1 MPEAEDVLDDD
12 EDQDEQLLQ
21 ELANR
26 SEIDDAHTIAER
38 GEGNPEDADI
48 DNVDGWVDEVANLT
62 GQEHAELHKTLR
74 PVKLILVKLR
84 KLAFKIVHSST
95 LLLPA
100 WRALL
105 PELELAVCIMP
116 CDVLTRW
123 NSTYDMLD
131 FVVEYR
137 QALDDFTGDCKF
149 GLRDFELSEQEWTI
163 AKQLRNILEVSHAVF
178 ALSLLMPVLHPR
190 HKLTY
195 FTNAGWEQDWIQ
207 TASNLVHQEFN
218 FSYADMPIDD
228 PLNDEPEGDDHGSQL
243 RKVS

>member
-26 SEIDDAHTIAER
+26 SEIDDAHTIVER
-38 GEGNPEDADI
+38 GKGNPEDTDI
-48 DNVDGWVDEVANLT
+48 DDVDGWVDEVVNLT
-62 GQEHAELHKTLR
+62 GQEHAELYKTLQ
-74 PVKLILVKLR
+74 PVKLVLVKLR

-100 WRALL
+100 WKALL
-105 PELELAVCIMP
+105 PELELAVRIMLHN
-116 CDVLTRW
+116 VSTRW

-131 FVVEYR
+131 FAVEYR
-137 QALDDFTGDCKF
+137 QALDNFTGDHKF
-149 GLRDFELSEQEWTI
+149 GLHDFKLSEQEWTI
-163 AKQLRNILEVSHAVF
+163 AKQLYRYYSLTDASHTYRIA
-178 ALSLLMPVLHPR
+178 MVLHPW

-207 TASNLVHQEFN
+207 TASNLMRQEFD

-243 RKVS
+243 